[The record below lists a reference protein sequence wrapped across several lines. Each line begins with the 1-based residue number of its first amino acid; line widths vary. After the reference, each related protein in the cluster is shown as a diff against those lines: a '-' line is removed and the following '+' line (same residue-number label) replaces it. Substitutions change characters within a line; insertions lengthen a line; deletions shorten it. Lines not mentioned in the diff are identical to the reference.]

1 MELEKKF
8 VSLVKESDD
17 AELAR
22 LIVEAGLID
31 ARVEGLDG
39 SKHTLEVTARR

>member
-1 MELEKKF
+1 MVHLVTGRDAPWRVEVEEKF

-17 AELAR
+17 PELAR

-31 ARVEGLDG
+31 AV
-39 SKHTLEVTARR
+39 S